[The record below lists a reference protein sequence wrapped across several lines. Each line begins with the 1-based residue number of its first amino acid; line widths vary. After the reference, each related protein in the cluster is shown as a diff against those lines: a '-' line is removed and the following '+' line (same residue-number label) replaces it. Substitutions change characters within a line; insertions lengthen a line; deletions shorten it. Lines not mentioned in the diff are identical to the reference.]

1 MIYTVTLN
9 PTLDVTYVLD
19 EIRCGEPLKAETV
32 IKTPGGK
39 GINVSRALRAMGV
52 DSVAMGLVGGH
63 VGEELLERLHEEGLI
78 LQVVRIKNDTRSN
91 VVVLGRRDRR
101 ELMIKAAG
109 PQVETAE
116 TERIIELV
124 FGIASAPEAL
134 VLSGSLP
141 PCVHADIY
149 RSLVMEGRSR
159 GSLVILDS
167 SGPPLSLGVEAAP
180 YLIKPNMAELEELA
194 GRRLDDREEIIG
206 FCRSLNSGGVGVVV
220 VSMGAEGALLVTS
233 DTVLEGIVPRIEAD
247 TVGAGDSMVA
257 GLVAGLAES
266 LSLEGVFEKGLAF
279 SVAAVMNEGPGL
291 TDPATYREAARAIAV
306 ETVEAPGF
314 KS

>member
-9 PTLDVTYVLD
+9 PTLDVTYLLD
-19 EIRCGEPLKAETV
+19 EIRYGEPLKAERV

-39 GINVSRALRAMGV
+39 GINVSRALRAMGM

-63 VGEELLERLHEEGLI
+63 VGDEFLDRLQEEGLI
-78 LQVVRIKNDTRSN
+78 LQMVRIKNDTRSN

-109 PQVETAE
+109 PQVEEAE
-116 TERIIELV
+116 TARITRLL
-124 FGIASAPEAL
+124 FGIATAPEVL

-141 PCVHADIY
+141 PCIHDDIY
-149 RSLVMEGRSR
+149 RSLIVEGKSR
-159 GSLVILDS
+159 GSMVILDG
-167 SGPPLSLGVEAAP
+167 SGPAFASGVEAAP
-180 YLIKPNMAELEELA
+180 HLIKPNLAELEELA
-194 GRRLDDREEIIG
+194 GEPLSGQSQIIG
-206 FCRSLNSGGVGVVV
+206 FCRYLNGKGVKIVV
-220 VSMGAEGALLVTS
+220 VSMGADGALLVTS
-233 DTVLEGIVPRIEAD
+233 DTVLKGTVPRLQAD

-266 LSLEGVFEKGLAF
+266 LELERTFEKGLAF

-291 TDPATYREAARAIAV
+291 VDPSTYREALPSIAV
-306 ETVEAPGF
+306 ERLEAY
-314 KS
+314 